1 MSLERD
7 FPPYIRYMGAV
18 EPSMSVE
25 TLKDCFALLFP
36 TRFYSEGIPGT
47 VIDALFAGVPII
59 SARWESYG
67 SVLNEGMTSLG
78 YDMFDVKAFEKLLR
92 DAALNPER
100 LIAMRKNCLEA
111 AKEYI
116 PETAMRVLTRELC

>member
-1 MSLERD
+1 
-7 FPPYIRYMGAV
+7 
-18 EPSMSVE
+18 
-25 TLKDCFALLFP
+25 
-36 TRFYSEGIPGT
+36 
-47 VIDALFAGVPII
+47 
-59 SARWESYG
+59 
-67 SVLNEGMTSLG
+67 
-78 YDMFDVKAFEKLLR
+78 MFDVKAFEKLLR